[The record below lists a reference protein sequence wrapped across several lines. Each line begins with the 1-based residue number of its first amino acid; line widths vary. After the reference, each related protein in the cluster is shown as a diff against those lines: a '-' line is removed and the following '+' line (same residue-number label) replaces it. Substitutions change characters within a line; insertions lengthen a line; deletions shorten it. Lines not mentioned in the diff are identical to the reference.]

1 MGMRKEGLLDSW
13 MQEEKNN
20 NDSVGYAKK
29 SKVLMMIHSLVS
41 GSEISSMLTI
51 DELEALIASNDL
63 RTRFPGVSNHV
74 LVEIIS
80 RKIKAN
86 LKIIIS

>member
-1 MGMRKEGLLDSW
+1 
-13 MQEEKNN
+13 
-20 NDSVGYAKK
+20 
-29 SKVLMMIHSLVS
+29 MMIHSLVS
-41 GSEISSMLTI
+41 GSEIASLLTI
-51 DELEALIASNDL
+51 DELEALIGANDL
-63 RTRFPGVSNHV
+63 RSRFPGVSNHV

>member
-1 MGMRKEGLLDSW
+1 
-13 MQEEKNN
+13 
-20 NDSVGYAKK
+20 
-29 SKVLMMIHSLVS
+29 MMIHSLVS
-41 GSEISSMLTI
+41 GSEIASLLTI
-51 DELEALIASNDL
+51 DELEVLIGANDL
-63 RTRFPGVSNHV
+63 RSRFPGVSNHV